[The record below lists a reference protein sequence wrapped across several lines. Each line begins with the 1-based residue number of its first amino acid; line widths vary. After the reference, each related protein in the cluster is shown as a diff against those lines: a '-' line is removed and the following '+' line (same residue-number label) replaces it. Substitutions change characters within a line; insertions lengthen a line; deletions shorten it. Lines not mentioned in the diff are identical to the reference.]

1 MTHATQAFG
10 PNCKIKHTFERQLTS
25 PRMWADVEDAA
36 PGDDGVGWVDEGDDG
51 WVDEMGGLQR
61 ERAPCDLNL
70 TERPIAVHAVTL
82 VCPCMQSAA

>member
-1 MTHATQAFG
+1 
-10 PNCKIKHTFERQLTS
+10 
-25 PRMWADVEDAA
+25 MWANDDAA

-70 TERPIAVHAVTL
+70 TERPIAVQL
-82 VCPCMQSAA
+82 CPCMQSAA

>member
-1 MTHATQAFG
+1 MFVDNNFLRDDSCDPNATQAFG
-10 PNCKIKHTFERQLTS
+10 QAHFAS
-25 PRMWADVEDAA
+25 PRMWANDDAA

-70 TERPIAVHAVTL
+70 TERPIAVQL
-82 VCPCMQSAA
+82 CPCMQSAA